1 MAGFHCHSAVTRTQS
16 STPLNG
22 LSITSVISSLTDL
35 YEAPARA
42 TAASEEGGFRLLRT
56 AARAYAAVDETPERI
71 EDGLRELATSLGFHA
86 ECNATATS
94 VLLSVTRGDRQ
105 WTEVIRTYQQGPDFA
120 RSVALHRLLDRVR
133 AGDLTPD
140 EGAERLQTLLSWR
153 HQLSLPMTM
162 LASGMLS
169 ASAALLLRAQLAELL
184 LAMAIGALVGWSLV
198 FTGRREYLAALSP
211 VAMAA
216 LASAIAF
223 SAVRWELDA
232 VRPVATLIAGLVIL
246 LPGWRMTVAMT
257 ELASG
262 HWTSGAGRFLAAIT
276 TLLLLIVGVVL
287 GQQAT
292 RSAEAI
298 ALTSATIV
306 PTWVRILA
314 PLVAGVAMTYLFNAR
329 LRDMGWIAL
338 MCEVTS
344 LGAYVS
350 GLWLGPTGSAF
361 VGAFTA
367 MSVGALLA
375 RWLRL
380 PYPVLQQPA
389 TLLMVPGSI
398 GFLSVGSLLDENV
411 TVAIQTGFR
420 MLFVALALALGAMT
434 AQVALRPITEA
445 RRRPEKG

>member
-1 MAGFHCHSAVTRTQS
+1 MIRLPISHNPAPRSKAFQ
-16 STPLNG
+16 
-22 LSITSVISSLTDL
+22 ITSTLSSLTDL
-35 YEAPARA
+35 YEAPART

-71 EDGLRELATSLGFHA
+71 EDGLRALANALGFHA

-94 VLLSVTRGDRQ
+94 VLLSVTRGERQ

-133 AGDLTPD
+133 TGELTPD
-140 EGAERLQTLLSWR
+140 EGAERLQALLRWR
-153 HQLSLPMTM
+153 HQPSTLMTM
-162 LASGMLS
+162 LASAMLS
-169 ASAALLLRAQLAELL
+169 ASAALLLRAQFTELL
-184 LAMAIGALVGWSLV
+184 LTMALGAIVGWALV
-198 FTGRREYLAALSP
+198 FTGKREYLAALAP
-211 VAMAA
+211 VALAA
-216 LASAIAF
+216 LASALAF
-223 SAVRWELDA
+223 SAVNWGLDA

-292 RSAEAI
+292 QSAEAI
-298 ALTSATIV
+298 ALAPLTIV
-306 PTWVRILA
+306 PAWVRVLA
-314 PLVAGVAMTYLFNAR
+314 PLIAGVAMTYLFNAR
-329 LRDMGWIAL
+329 RRDMGWIAL
-338 MCEVTS
+338 MCVVTS
-344 LGAYVS
+344 LVAFIG

-367 MSVGALLA
+367 MAVGALLA
-375 RWLRL
+375 RRLRL

-398 GFLSVGSLLDENV
+398 GFLSMGSLLDENV

-420 MLFVALALALGAMT
+420 MLFVALTLALGAMT
-434 AQVALRPITEA
+434 AQVALRPVTEP
-445 RRRPEKG
+445 RRRSEER